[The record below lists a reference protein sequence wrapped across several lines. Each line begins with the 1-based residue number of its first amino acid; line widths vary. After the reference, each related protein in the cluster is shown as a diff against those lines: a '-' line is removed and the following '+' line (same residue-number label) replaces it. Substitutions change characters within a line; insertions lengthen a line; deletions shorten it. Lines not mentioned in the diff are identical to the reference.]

1 MLLFRRVAAP
11 GFPLDPDDEE
21 LSYEILLSHSR
32 LVELVARGCASRD
45 VLAEMVRL
53 VEHRFAGVLPVVLGW
68 DVKRRRLEVLA
79 SAGVPH
85 ELLEAL
91 DGLPRD
97 RAEEMFPALES
108 GEISIVE
115 SIAAQTRL
123 APLAE
128 RAALAGVGA
137 CWTAPIVLPAPAEGR
152 GQALI
157 AGIVVLFHPAA
168 RPPAGR
174 GRKLLDLLARLA
186 ALAIERDAFEQR
198 ATRERALDSLTR
210 LPNRILFDRILQDLI
225 ELADPERTRFALL
238 LVDIDDFLA
247 LNRSYGFR
255 VGDLVLASFAR
266 RLEGL
271 RRGDLVARIEGDRF
285 ALVVRFESDAE
296 EARQAG
302 ARFLR
307 ELRRGFDFEGQKIE
321 LSASLGAALYP
332 WDGLDAH
339 TLLANAETAVGAAYA
354 EGGDR
359 LLLFSA
365 ELLRPPAAPRTEE
378 PRADGSAVEPRDL
391 ELLWELRFRL
401 PSCDP
406 EGVTARLLWNHPRRG
421 RLGADAVWAVAE
433 RDLSLAIV
441 TPWLLGAAARH
452 RGAARSARAAAPGGA
467 ALGDARRRGAGREL
481 GARGADRHRP
491 RSRTAGA
498 RAARRCARPRAR
510 RGDRP
515 LRPLGAPRRPDRR
528 LRHRRRRSTARALP
542 AARAGRLEARPRAD
556 ARRAP
561 RGRDESIFAGLLA
574 FARRVGF
581 ETIAEEV
588 ETSLEVS
595 WLGVQRCDLVTGP
608 ALRRPMPA
616 DQLARILAEIAR
628 GAALSGSTT
637 A

>member
-1 MLLFRRVAAP
+1 VSLPP
-11 GFPLDPDDEE
+11 GFPLEPDDEE

-115 SIAAQTRL
+115 SIAAQARL
-123 APLAE
+123 APLAA
-128 RAALAGVGA
+128 RAAGAGVGA
-137 CWTAPIVLPAPAEGR
+137 CWTAPIVLPAPADGR
-152 GQALI
+152 ERALI

-198 ATRERALDSLTR
+198 ATRERALDTLTR
-210 LPNRILFDRILQDLI
+210 LPNRTLFDRILQDLV

-266 RLEGL
+266 RLEGSL
-271 RRGDLVARIEGDRF
+271 RRGDLVARLEGDRF

-307 ELRRGFDFEGQKIE
+307 ELRRGFDFEGHRVE

-365 ELLRPPAAPRTEE
+365 ELLRPPAAVRASRAGE
-378 PRADGSAVEPRDL
+378 PRADGTAVEPRDL

-401 PSCDP
+401 PACDP
-406 EGVTARLLWNHPRRG
+406 EGVAARLLWNHPRRG

-441 TPWLLGAAARH
+441 TPWLFGAASRGMTALRAPREPLRVVVPLSAAHVGEARIETWVREALTATGLAADRLELELPAAALARAPAEAIARFGRLARHGVRLTAAGIGGADLPLELCRKLELAAWKLDPALTRAARH
-452 RGAARSARAAAPGGA
+452 G
-467 ALGDARRRGAGREL
+467 
-481 GARGADRHRP
+481 
-491 RSRTAGA
+491 
-498 RAARRCARPRAR
+498 
-510 RGDRP
+510 
-515 LRPLGAPRRPDRR
+515 
-528 LRHRRRRSTARALP
+528 
-542 AARAGRLEARPRAD
+542 
-556 ARRAP
+556 
-561 RGRDESIFAGLLA
+561 GRDESIFAGLLA
-574 FARRVGF
+574 FARRAGF

-595 WLGVQRCDLVTGP
+595 WLGVQRCDLVSGP
-608 ALRRPMPA
+608 ALRRPMSGE
-616 DQLARILAEIAR
+616 QLARILAEIVR
-628 GAALSGSTT
+628 PGAASGSATS
-637 A
+637 

>member
-1 MLLFRRVAAP
+1 MSLPP

-266 RLEGL
+266 RLEGSL

-441 TPWLLGAAARH
+441 TPWLLGAAAR
-452 RGAARSARAAAPGGA
+452 GIAALRAPRAPLRLVVPLSATHVGEARVESWVREALTATGLAPARLELELPAAALARAPAEAIARFGRLARLGVRIAASGIGGA
-467 ALGDARRRGAGREL
+467 DLPLELCRLLELAAWKLDPALM
-481 GARGADRHRP
+481 
-491 RSRTAGA
+491 
-498 RAARRCARPRAR
+498 RAARH
-510 RGDRP
+510 G
-515 LRPLGAPRRPDRR
+515 
-528 LRHRRRRSTARALP
+528 
-542 AARAGRLEARPRAD
+542 
-556 ARRAP
+556 
-561 RGRDESIFAGLLA
+561 GRDESIFAGLLA